1 MSCGHEKGRGAHG
14 QVCVPPCVRAVCVCT
29 CVLCVLCGISK
40 SRMTLLVCY
49 APLFP
54 RNLGPFEC
62 ANYSLSTS
70 PGARLGRAPLPLAAG
85 RPALGGTHSAPHSQ
99 HGPVSA
105 SSHPRPGS
113 EPRGASRAWNAS
125 LPHASQRPRRFLRT
139 AGVSTPADVPLPE
152 SHASPLSSTFHLLLR
167 RRNVL
172 PSDVSLSPSSTAS
185 SSRTVLCLSLC
196 FPGGPGSISTHAPQC
211 EAGGP
216 QHGRLTMPQSWV
228 TVMLPG
234 ACVCSLHSQVFPEEE
249 PG

>member
-1 MSCGHEKGRGAHG
+1 M
-14 QVCVPPCVRAVCVCT
+14 CVPPCVRAVCVCT

-152 SHASPLSSTFHLLLR
+152 SRASPLSSTVHLLLR
-167 RRNVL
+167 GRNVL

-185 SSRTVLCLSLC
+185 SSRTLLCLHLC
-196 FPGGPGSISTHAPQC
+196 FPVALAAYRHMPPSVRLGDPRT
-211 EAGGP
+211 AG
-216 QHGRLTMPQSWV
+216 
-228 TVMLPG
+228 
-234 ACVCSLHSQVFPEEE
+234 
-249 PG
+249 

>member
-85 RPALGGTHSAPHSQ
+85 RPALGGTHSAVPAASTGRSPRPPTHDLALSRAVPPAPGTPAS
-99 HGPVSA
+99 HTHLNGPDA
-105 SSHPRPGS
+105 SSERLGSRRPQTSRCPSPARHHLAQLSIFSFAVGMS
-113 EPRGASRAWNAS
+113 FLPTCPCPPARLRLPRG
-125 LPHASQRPRRFLRT
+125 HCY
-139 AGVSTPADVPLPE
+139 V
-152 SHASPLSSTFHLLLR
+152 
-167 RRNVL
+167 
-172 PSDVSLSPSSTAS
+172 
-185 SSRTVLCLSLC
+185 
-196 FPGGPGSISTHAPQC
+196 
-211 EAGGP
+211 
-216 QHGRLTMPQSWV
+216 
-228 TVMLPG
+228 
-234 ACVCSLHSQVFPEEE
+234 
-249 PG
+249 

>member
-1 MSCGHEKGRGAHG
+1 M
-14 QVCVPPCVRAVCVCT
+14 CVPPCVRAVCVCT

-70 PGARLGRAPLPLAAG
+70 PGTRLGRAPLPLAAG
-85 RPALGGTHSAPHSQ
+85 RLALGGTHSAPHSQ

-152 SHASPLSSTFHLLLR
+152 SRASPLSSTVHLLLR
-167 RRNVL
+167 GRNVL

-185 SSRTVLCLSLC
+185 SSRTLLCLSLC
-196 FPGGPGSISTHAPQC
+196 FPVALAAYRHMPPSVRLGDPRT
-211 EAGGP
+211 AG
-216 QHGRLTMPQSWV
+216 
-228 TVMLPG
+228 
-234 ACVCSLHSQVFPEEE
+234 
-249 PG
+249 